1 MKSIFVF
8 LGKWWGGRGRQPL
21 IALHGWQDNAGTFDG
36 IGSLLP
42 SDISMLAIDFPGH
55 GRSSHY
61 PKGQSYYLFWDGVT
75 LVRH

>member
-75 LVRH
+75 LVRR